1 MLQAEFG
8 AESNEAESFIFD
20 VIIGEKNTKKLIF
33 FFGFLKK
40 SYKF

>member
-20 VIIGEKNTKKLIF
+20 VIIGEKNTKKTNFLSW
-33 FFGFLKK
+33 FLKDNL
-40 SYKF
+40 

>member
-20 VIIGEKNTKKLIF
+20 VIIGEKNTKINKF
-33 FFGFLKK
+33 SFLV
-40 SYKF
+40 FER

>member
-20 VIIGEKNTKKLIF
+20 VIIGENTKKEKIF
-33 FFGFLKK
+33 FLAF
-40 SYKF
+40 